1 MATNG
6 TANKNTATKNTATSG
21 STRGGTA
28 LNEAAAPLPTH
39 LGEAELDEAE
49 EHNVLGLPWGERL
62 SLPGR
67 GTTFFRRVEGPPGAP
82 TLVLLHG
89 WVASGGMNY
98 FKAFDELSKHF
109 NIVAPDLRGHGRG
122 IRSWR
127 RFRLADCADDTAALI
142 RELDCGPVIAAGYSM
157 GGPVAQLLWKRHPEL
172 VSGLVL
178 AATGSWLV
186 PGLRQQIVLVGAV
199 SAVAGPLRLT
209 WGLPRAVR
217 RMLPLAPSGERPS
230 SMQRWASEE
239 MRRHD
244 WRMVTEAGAAIAT
257 FDSRRWIKDCDVPTT
272 VLVTTRDRAVR
283 PIEQARTALLIP
295 TAEFVRYDEGHLAP
309 AMDSFGPKLTEA
321 CLHTASRIETPS
333 SADTTEPVDL
343 RLVD

>member
-1 MATNG
+1 MVEQLNG
-6 TANKNTATKNTATSG
+6 RSHGAGNTVSRA
-21 STRGGTA
+21 GGVDDDR
-28 LNEAAAPLPTH
+28 PI
-39 LGEAELDEAE
+39 DEAE
-49 EHNVLGLPWGERL
+49 EHNVLGLPWGERIE
-62 SLPGR
+62 LPGR
-67 GTTFFRRVEGPPGAP
+67 GKTFFRRVEGPPGAP
-82 TLVLLHG
+82 TVLLLHG

-98 FKAFDELSKHF
+98 FNAFDDLSKHL
-109 NIVAPDLRGHGRG
+109 NIVAPDMRGHGRG

-127 RFRLADCADDTAALI
+127 RFRLTDCADDAAALI
-142 RELDCGPVIAAGYSM
+142 EHLGCGPVIAVGYSM

-209 WGLPRAVR
+209 RGLPKSVR
-217 RMLPLAPSGERPS
+217 KRIPIAPSGSRPS
-230 SMQRWASEE
+230 TMQRWASEE

-244 WRMVTEAGAAIAT
+244 WRMVTEAGMAVAT
-257 FDSRRWIKDCDVPTT
+257 FDSRRWIRHCHVPTT
-272 VLVTTRDRAVR
+272 VLVTTRDRAVS
-283 PIEQARTALLIP
+283 PLEQARTALLIP

-309 AMDSFGPKLTEA
+309 AMVSFGPKLTEA
-321 CLHTASRIETPS
+321 CLHTAKRISAPS

-343 RLVD
+343 RLVESD

>member
-1 MATNG
+1 MVEQLNG
-6 TANKNTATKNTATSG
+6 RSHGAGNTVSRA
-21 STRGGTA
+21 GGVDDDR
-28 LNEAAAPLPTH
+28 PI
-39 LGEAELDEAE
+39 DEAE
-49 EHNVLGLPWGERL
+49 EHNVLGLPWGERIE
-62 SLPGR
+62 LPGR
-67 GTTFFRRVEGPPGAP
+67 GKTFFRRVEGPPGAP
-82 TLVLLHG
+82 TVLLLHG

-98 FKAFDELSKHF
+98 FNAFDDLSKHF
-109 NIVAPDLRGHGRG
+109 NIVAPDMRGHGRG

-127 RFRLADCADDTAALI
+127 RFRLTDCADDAAALI
-142 RELDCGPVIAAGYSM
+142 EHLGCGPVIAVGYSM

-209 WGLPRAVR
+209 WGLPKSVR
-217 RMLPLAPSGERPS
+217 KRIPIAPSGSRPS
-230 SMQRWASEE
+230 TMQRWASEE

-244 WRMVTEAGAAIAT
+244 WRMVTEAGMAVAT
-257 FDSRRWIKDCDVPTT
+257 FDSRRWIRHCDVPTI
-272 VLVTTRDRAVR
+272 VLVTTRDRAVS
-283 PIEQARTALLIP
+283 PLEQARTALLIP

-309 AMDSFGPKLTEA
+309 AMVSFGPKLTEA
-321 CLHTASRIETPS
+321 CLHTAKRISAPS

-343 RLVD
+343 RLVESD